1 MSQGSRQKLTS
12 AAGGTTVGFQGARLV
27 TTRASLILL
36 CCAAKPQGNNREVW
50 AGGRVVAG
58 LPQQGPRDR
67 EEQGATG
74 KGPPEALWRSLP
86 DHIHLVCC
94 GLLCRVLCSRQC
106 RSVFSSALAMNLQAL
121 YGVRPQGAWI
131 YFPTLMCHND
141 SRCCLASSLATCK
154 ERLNACSYIVSHSQ
168 LLAVSPVLEGRDAA
182 LQAWM
187 CQRCCPRWASIQ
199 AQPARRWAQQP

>member
-1 MSQGSRQKLTS
+1 MESCRWHPESVQKTIIVRASIEPPPEETSKRVSVVFMSQGGRQKRTS
-12 AAGGTTVGFQGARLV
+12 AAGGTTVGFQGARFM
-27 TTRASLILL
+27 TSRAFLILL

-86 DHIHLVCC
+86 DHVHLFCC

-131 YFPTLMCHND
+131 YFPTSD
-141 SRCCLASSLATCK
+141 
-154 ERLNACSYIVSHSQ
+154 VS
-168 LLAVSPVLEGRDAA
+168 
-182 LQAWM
+182 
-187 CQRCCPRWASIQ
+187 QRQSILPGKQ
-199 AQPARRWAQQP
+199 SCYLHGAPQCM